1 MPWIRRS
8 RRVIVFTILFL
19 LSVWL
24 LGKPKAEAH
33 LSIGSS
39 APSLAIE
46 HWVQNGEGKFKPVE
60 KFEAGKVYVV
70 EFWATWC
77 GPCIQS
83 MPHLVAIQEKY
94 ADGQVQIISV
104 SDEPLVEVKEFLQRP
119 AGERQGKPITFEELT
134 ASYCLTTDPD
144 GSTSEAYPLAARVN
158 GIPVAFIVGKDSK
171 IEWIG
176 HPLEMDTPLAQV
188 VEGKW
193 NREAFA
199 TQYNEEQEFE
209 ALKGTLGLALQNP
222 NGKSPTPIA
231 VEKAL
236 RTLDSFISG
245 VKTPS
250 IASQARFIKLD
261 LYLQY
266 RADDKELLTLA
277 REVFREFSKRP
288 SEMHSLAWGLYELAQ
303 AGNLKNRGVIE
314 EALAA
319 TQAVLPNVKPAERET
334 ALDTVAHLQ
343 EYLGDL
349 EGALVSAREAAQL
362 PGAAPE
368 SQAYVESLEA
378 LLKQKTQKQ

>member
-176 HPLEMDTPLAQV
+176 HPLEMDTPLEQV